1 MAFDMYGDSESELSN
16 QEKVAILFIALGT
29 EYSAKLFQHLDDEEI
44 EEMILK
50 FNKEGKSTSEIGIVL
65 RDQYGIPSVKDVTGE
80 RITQILKRNDQAG
93 QYPED
98 LLNLIKRAVNIRD
111 HLEENPKDLHSKRG
125 LTIIES
131 RIRRLASYYVS
142 EGALPEGWRYN
153 PKEAAL
159 LVK

>member
-1 MAFDMYGDSESELSN
+1 MARPEW
-16 QEKVAILFIALGT
+16 VT
-29 EYSAKLFQHLDDEEI
+29 YSDEEI

-50 FNKEGKSTSEIGIVL
+50 FNKEGKSTSEIGIIL
-65 RDQYGIPSVKDVTGE
+65 RDQYGIPSL
-80 RITQILKRNDQAG
+80 RRNDQAG
-93 QYPED
+93 EYPED
-98 LLNLIKRAVNIRD
+98 LLNLIRRAVNIRD

-125 LTIIES
+125 LTIIEA

-153 PKEAAL
+153 PREAAL

>member
-1 MAFDMYGDSESELSN
+1 MARPEW
-16 QEKVAILFIALGT
+16 VT
-29 EYSAKLFQHLDDEEI
+29 YSDEEI

-50 FNKEGKSTSEIGIVL
+50 FNKEGKSTSEIGIIL
-65 RDQYGIPSVKDVTGE
+65 RDQYGIPSVKD
-80 RITQILKRNDQAG
+80 
-93 QYPED
+93 
-98 LLNLIKRAVNIRD
+98 LIKRAVNIRD
-111 HLEENPKDLHSKRG
+111 HLAENPKDLHSKRG

-131 RIRRLASYYVS
+131 RIRRLASYYVN

>member
-1 MAFDMYGDSESELSN
+1 MVFQSRVDFIFCLYWAYSRSKKFKEVYIMARPEW
-16 QEKVAILFIALGT
+16 VT
-29 EYSAKLFQHLDDEEI
+29 YSDEEI

-50 FNKEGKSTSEIGIVL
+50 FNREGKSTSEIGIIL

-80 RITQILKRNDQAG
+80 RITQILKRNGQAG
-93 QYPED
+93 DYPED
-98 LLNLIKRAVNIRD
+98 LMNLIRRAVNIRD

-125 LTIIES
+125 LTIIEA

>member
-1 MAFDMYGDSESELSN
+1 MARPEW
-16 QEKVAILFIALGT
+16 VT
-29 EYSAKLFQHLDDEEI
+29 YSDEEI

-50 FNKEGKSTSEIGIVL
+50 FNKEGKSTSEIGIIL
-65 RDQYGIPSVKDVTGE
+65 RDQYGIPSVKEVTGE

-93 QYPED
+93 RYPED
-98 LLNLIKRAVNIRD
+98 LMNLIKRAVNIRD
-111 HLEENPKDLHSKRG
+111 HLAENPKDLHSKRG

-131 RIRRLASYYVS
+131 RIRRLASYYVN